1 MLNSERVMTVE
12 NPMRKIVIVGGG
24 ITGMSAAFYT
34 KKWFD
39 ERQIPVELTLIEK
52 SETFGGKIRTLHRE
66 DFIIERG
73 PESFLARKMPI
84 MTLVK
89 ELGLEDELTAT
100 NPQARTSYIVHKG
113 KLHKMPPG
121 LMLGIPTKLTPFMK
135 TKLISPVGKIRAAM
149 DLCLPKKK
157 GMEDESLGHFIQRRL
172 GKEVLDHITE
182 PLLGGIYAGDT
193 HSLSLQATFP
203 HFSAM
208 EKTHRSLIVGMLANK
223 QQPAT
228 SVAGLP
234 EIAQRSMFLT
244 FRKGMTTLVDRLLEE
259 LKSVELITGQ
269 GVQSIIRG
277 GQGFEVRLDNGQQL
291 QADGLIMALPTH
303 QTAKLLADRSQLQ
316 WLENINYVSVANIAL
331 AFDQKEF
338 TFPLN
343 GSGFVIPRKEGRL
356 LTACTWSSSKWL
368 HTAPDGK
375 VLLRCYVGR
384 GGAEEWVRLS
394 DEQLVS
400 AVLRDLKE
408 IMGIEAKPL
417 FHEITRLEH
426 SMPQYP
432 VKHVEELKKVRADLA
447 VHTPGVYLCGAG
459 YEGVGIPD
467 CIQQGKEAAEQLV
480 AYLGL

>member
-1 MLNSERVMTVE
+1 MK

-34 KKWFD
+34 KKWFE

-84 MTLVK
+84 MTLIK

-100 NPQARTSYIVHKG
+100 NPQARTNYIVHKG

-121 LMLGIPTKLTPFMK
+121 LMLGIPTELTPFMR
-135 TKLISPVGKIRAAM
+135 TNLISPAGKIRAAM
-149 DLCLPKKK
+149 DLLLPKKK
-157 GMEDESLGHFIQRRL
+157 GNEDEALGHFIQRRL
-172 GKEVLDHITE
+172 GKEVLEHITE

-203 HFSAM
+203 HFLEM
-208 EKTHRSLIVGMLANK
+208 EQVHRSLIVGMLANK
-223 QQPAT
+223 KKPAT

-234 EIAQRSMFLT
+234 EIAQKSMFLT
-244 FRKGMTTLVDRLLEE
+244 FRKGMITLVDRLLEE
-259 LKSVELITGQ
+259 LQSVQLIAGQ
-269 GVQSIIRG
+269 GVQTISRD
-277 GQGFEVRLDNGQQL
+277 GQGYEVCLENGQQL

-303 QTAKLLADRSQLQ
+303 QTARLLSDSTSLQ
-316 WLENINYVSVANIAL
+316 WLDKINYVSVANIAL
-331 AFDQKEF
+331 AFDAKDF

-343 GSGFVIPRKEGRL
+343 GSGFLIPRKEGRM

-368 HTAPDGK
+368 HTTPDGK

-384 GGAEEWVRLS
+384 GGAEEWVHLS

-400 AVLRDLKE
+400 AVLQDLKE
-408 IMGIEAKPL
+408 IMGVDAKPL
-417 FHEITRLEH
+417 FHEITRLAH

-432 VKHVEELKKVRADLA
+432 VKHVEELKKVRTDLD

-467 CIQQGKEAAEQLV
+467 CIQQGKEAAGQLV
-480 AYLGL
+480 EYLGL

>member
-1 MLNSERVMTVE
+1 ME
-12 NPMRKIVIVGGG
+12 NTKRKIIIVGGG
-24 ITGMSAAFYT
+24 ITGLSAAFYT
-34 KKWFD
+34 KKYFD
-39 ERQIPVELTLIEK
+39 ERQIPIELTVIEK
-52 SETFGGKIRTLHRE
+52 SPSFGGKIRTLLRE

-100 NPQARTSYIVHKG
+100 NPQARTNYIVHKG

-121 LMLGIPTKLTPFMK
+121 LMLGIPTQLTPFMK
-135 TKLISPVGKIRAAM
+135 TGLISPLGKIRAAM
-149 DLCLPKKK
+149 DLWLPKKK

-172 GKEVLDHITE
+172 GKEVLDRITE

-223 QQPAT
+223 QKPAP
-228 SVAGLP
+228 SIAGLP
-234 EIAQRSMFLT
+234 EIAQKSMFLT
-244 FRKGMTTLVDRLLEE
+244 FRNGMTTLVDRLLKE
-259 LKSVELITGQ
+259 LQTEHLITEQ
-269 GVQSIIRG
+269 GVQTIVQEDG
-277 GQGFEVRLDNGQQL
+277 GYTVHLDNGQQI
-291 QADGLIMALPTH
+291 QADGLIMALPTQ
-303 QTAKLLADRSQLQ
+303 QTAKLLPNRSSIQ
-316 WLENINYVSVANIAL
+316 WLERINYVSVANIAL
-331 AFDQKEF
+331 AFDEKEF
-338 TFPLN
+338 TYPLD

-368 HTAPDGK
+368 HTAPKGK

-384 GGAEEWVRLS
+384 GGAEEWVQLS
-394 DEQLVS
+394 DEQLIT
-400 AVLRDLKE
+400 AVLQELKE
-408 IMGIEAKPL
+408 IMGIEAQPI
-417 FHEITRLEH
+417 FHEVTRLER

-432 VKHVEELKKVRADLA
+432 VKHVEELRKVRADLA
-447 VHTPGVYLCGAG
+447 IHSPGVYLCGAG

-467 CIQQGKEAAEQLV
+467 CIQQGKVAAEQLA
-480 AYLGL
+480 AYLEL

>member
-1 MLNSERVMTVE
+1 
-12 NPMRKIVIVGGG
+12 MRKIIIVGGG
-24 ITGMSAAFYT
+24 ITGLSAAFYA

-52 SETFGGKIRTLHRE
+52 SDTLGGKIRTLHRE
-66 DFIIERG
+66 GFIIERG

-100 NPQARTSYIVHKG
+100 NPQARTNYIVHKG
-113 KLHKMPPG
+113 KLHNMPPG

-135 TKLISPVGKIRAAM
+135 TKLISPAGKIRAAM
-149 DLCLPKKK
+149 DLWLPKKK
-157 GMEDESLGHFIQRRL
+157 GMEDESLGNFIQRRL

-223 QQPAT
+223 QQPAPG
-228 SVAGLP
+228 VAGVP
-234 EIAQRSMFLT
+234 EIVQKSMFLT
-244 FRKGMTTLVDRLLEE
+244 FRKGMITLVERLQEQLQ
-259 LKSVELITGQ
+259 SVQLLTGQ
-269 GVQSIIRG
+269 GVQEIRRD
-277 GQGFEVRLDNGQQL
+277 GQDYEVCLDNGQQL

-303 QTAKLLADRSQLQ
+303 QTAKLLANRSSLH
-316 WLENINYVSVANIAL
+316 WLEKINYVSVANIAL
-331 AFDQKEF
+331 AFDAKDF
-338 TFPLN
+338 TYPLN
-343 GSGFVIPRKEGRL
+343 GSGFVIPRKEGRM

-368 HTAPDGK
+368 HTTPNGK
-375 VLLRCYVGR
+375 ILLRCYVGR
-384 GGAEEWVRLS
+384 GGAEEWVHLS
-394 DEQLVS
+394 DEQLIA
-400 AVLRDLKE
+400 AVLKDLKE
-408 IMGIEAKPL
+408 MMGIQAKPL
-417 FHEITRLEH
+417 FHEITRLQQ

-432 VKHVEELKKVRADLA
+432 VGHVEELKKMRADLA
-447 VHTPGVYLCGAG
+447 VRTPGVYLCGAG

-467 CIQQGKEAAEQLV
+467 CIQQGKEAAQQLV
-480 AYLGL
+480 EYLGGNPFK